1 MTYKIADV
9 EIIIQPT
16 EGRWVPLSPLG
27 FTGNGSP
34 VYSSVRT
41 FEMRWNLM
49 DASGTSQLLNFYN
62 SLYLTGTTSVD
73 LPYYGS
79 SEYVFHTYS
88 GCTLYQPEFGAYF
101 SENTTNV
108 VGIIGNIIV

>member
-16 EGRWVPLSPLG
+16 EGRWIPLSPLG

-41 FEMRWNLM
+41 LEMRWNLM
-49 DASGTSQLLNFYN
+49 DALAQVN
-62 SLYLTGTTSVD
+62 
-73 LPYYGS
+73 
-79 SEYVFHTYS
+79 
-88 GCTLYQPEFGAYF
+88 C
-101 SENTTNV
+101 
-108 VGIIGNIIV
+108 